1 MNMDDQRYKPNDEK
15 LLGSAVK
22 MYQTLPEK
30 KDVSYQHKVLAQ
42 TYFPYRNQK
51 DVVKWESR

>member
-1 MNMDDQRYKPNDEK
+1 MINDISQTTKK

-22 MYQTLPEK
+22 IHQTLPEK
-30 KDVSYQHKVLAQ
+30 KDVSHQHKVLAQ